1 MFVKTYLNEDAMGA
15 VEQEKGADGV
25 RSVERALEILMA
37 FGDSDR
43 DLSVG
48 ELLKRVDLS
57 RPTLYRLLYTLQQ
70 NGFVHAEGDPQR
82 FRLGP
87 AVGRL
92 AWAWSASLDI
102 AAIAQP
108 VLRTIWEETG
118 ETVALFIPQGST
130 RICVAELPSTQ
141 PLSFRRGVGSS
152 ERIVRGA
159 SGRALLAWMDTTPEV
174 LAEYCEGLD
183 FEPKDLTRKLQSV
196 KRLGYAVSRDELIT
210 GAVAI
215 AVPFFDHGRRVAGS
229 IGVFGPSV
237 RLDQDKIEQIAEK
250 LIEHAS
256 ILSGL
261 IGNPTQTTKKAV
273 NA

>member
-1 MFVKTYLNEDAMGA
+1 MEAAEK
-15 VEQEKGADGV
+15 EKGADGV
-25 RSVERALEILMA
+25 RSVERALEILLA

-70 NGFVHAEGDPQR
+70 NGFVLAEGDPQR

-92 AWAWSASLDI
+92 AWAWSASLDV
-102 AAIAQP
+102 AALAQP

-118 ETVALFIPQGST
+118 ETVALFIPQGAT

-141 PLSFRRGVGSS
+141 PLSFRRGIGYS

-159 SGRALLAWMDTTPEV
+159 SGRALLAWMDPTPEQ
-174 LAEYCEGLD
+174 LAQYCEGLD
-183 FEPKDLTRKLQSV
+183 FEPKDLVRKLQSV
-196 KRLGYAVSRDELIT
+196 RKLGYAVSRNELIN

-215 AVPFFDHGRRVAGS
+215 AVPFFDHSNRVAGS

-237 RLDQDKIEQIAEK
+237 RLEQDEIERIAER
-250 LIEHAS
+250 LLEHAQS
-256 ILSGL
+256 LSGL
-261 IGNPTQTTKKAV
+261 LGNHPPNAIKKAA
-273 NA
+273 NS